1 MSSPDT
7 AAAAAT
13 QKKDS
18 EDANAPLVQILRLFR
33 GWFLTRSETK
43 AGRLEAVA
51 MFGICL
57 ARAAEVHPAGQ
68 RSACLSV
75 LLLLARARART
86 PPLPPPFSLLH
97 ARGLQ
102 WTAVDGRL
110 VTWHMLV

>member
-43 AGRLEAVA
+43 AGRLEAVV
-51 MFGICL
+51 MFCFIDLYPLRIDVLFYRFCING
-57 ARAAEVHPAGQ
+57 EAGVQ
-68 RSACLSV
+68 SFCAV
-75 LLLLARARART
+75 LVW
-86 PPLPPPFSLLH
+86 F
-97 ARGLQ
+97 
-102 WTAVDGRL
+102 
-110 VTWHMLV
+110 